1 MPIPFSISNASAGAI
16 LIADAY
22 DIKTQISVAVL
33 RPSSCTTL
41 DPPLITCQPNL
52 LFTKET
58 RRRARPEQRQ
68 KGAHMGYILYKDK
81 IEEPA
86 QQVIVSVESPHVVRI
101 AAMGDAEAPEINT
114 SGFKLYLDSDCK
126 YPLDQGEYE
135 AYTTLYRKGDNWHEL
150 SDDGSVYT
158 EPVAPVQP
166 ELTEEEKAELDRQT
180 QIQQVTAQIA
190 DLKARIAAS
199 DYKVIKT
206 YEYTLLGEQT
216 EYDMEAVHAERQALR
231 DQINTL
237 ETQLADLTAE

>member
-1 MPIPFSISNASAGAI
+1 
-16 LIADAY
+16 
-22 DIKTQISVAVL
+22 
-33 RPSSCTTL
+33 
-41 DPPLITCQPNL
+41 
-52 LFTKET
+52 
-58 RRRARPEQRQ
+58 
-68 KGAHMGYILYKDK
+68 MGYILYKDK

-101 AAMGDAEAPEINT
+101 AAMGDAEALEINT
-114 SGFKLYLDSDCK
+114 SGFKLYLDPDCK

-158 EPVAPVQP
+158 EPEVAPVQP
-166 ELTEEEKAELDRQT
+166 ELTEEEKAELDRQR
-180 QIQQVTAQIA
+180 QISQLTAQIA

-206 YEYTLLGEQT
+206 YEYALLGEQT
-216 EYDMEAVHAERQALR
+216 GYDMEAVHAERQALR

-237 ETQLADLTAE
+237 ETQLAGLTAATE

>member
-1 MPIPFSISNASAGAI
+1 
-16 LIADAY
+16 
-22 DIKTQISVAVL
+22 
-33 RPSSCTTL
+33 
-41 DPPLITCQPNL
+41 
-52 LFTKET
+52 
-58 RRRARPEQRQ
+58 
-68 KGAHMGYILYKDK
+68 MGYILYKDK

-114 SGFKLYLDSDCK
+114 SGFKLYLDPDCK

-158 EPVAPVQP
+158 EPEVAPVQL
-166 ELTEEEKAELDRQT
+166 ELTEEEKAELARQR
-180 QIQQVTAQIA
+180 QLSQLTAQIA

-206 YEYTLLGEQT
+206 YEYALLGEQT
-216 EYDMEAVHAERQALR
+216 GYDMEAVHAERQALR

-237 ETQLADLTAE
+237 ETQLAGLTAATE

>member
-1 MPIPFSISNASAGAI
+1 
-16 LIADAY
+16 
-22 DIKTQISVAVL
+22 
-33 RPSSCTTL
+33 
-41 DPPLITCQPNL
+41 
-52 LFTKET
+52 
-58 RRRARPEQRQ
+58 
-68 KGAHMGYILYKDK
+68 MGYILYKDK
-81 IEEPA
+81 IEEPV

-114 SGFKLYLDSDCK
+114 SGFKLYLDPNCK

-166 ELTEEEKAELDRQT
+166 ELTEEELAELARQT
-180 QIQQVTAQIA
+180 QIQQVTAQIN
-190 DLKARIAAS
+190 DLKSRIAAS
-199 DYKVIKT
+199 DYKIIKT

-216 EYDMEAVHAERQALR
+216 EYDIEEVHAERQTLR
-231 DQINTL
+231 DQINAL